1 MCLQLCVCLHV
12 YFLHCM
18 CLLLRFCVLCLCMCS
33 CVYMVDI
40 PVMHCGLNDMP
51 DTTST
56 GLQDFALR
64 DAIKENS
71 VILSWLKGP
80 WCRESPAEGKL
91 NPWIC
96 GASWPQSWAKRQNYK
111 NKNVLLLFY
120 QARLSNG
127 VECKLEW
134 FKIKLDSCWVNECK
148 MEKYWKHSY
157 KGWLLSGWAG
167 PRMPGE
173 CKWPWGHHLWL
184 WSSCD
189 LTGGRHPIPRE
200 LPALASL

>member
-1 MCLQLCVCLHV
+1 MPFNVIFQDSVNHMESFTEFRSRHFVYRCLLPMCLQLCVCLHV

-71 VILSWLKGP
+71 VILS
-80 WCRESPAEGKL
+80 
-91 NPWIC
+91 
-96 GASWPQSWAKRQNYK
+96 
-111 NKNVLLLFY
+111 
-120 QARLSNG
+120 
-127 VECKLEW
+127 
-134 FKIKLDSCWVNECK
+134 
-148 MEKYWKHSY
+148 
-157 KGWLLSGWAG
+157 
-167 PRMPGE
+167 
-173 CKWPWGHHLWL
+173 
-184 WSSCD
+184 
-189 LTGGRHPIPRE
+189 
-200 LPALASL
+200 